1 MTMFT
6 NGYSSL
12 QIPEDFEPVA
22 TKEEFNDLYLVN
34 TKIPMSIKFS
44 TTPTLVGLPEIMDGI
59 EQNLKN
65 NDKIE
70 VVNSDF
76 ITINDQIYYMIV
88 SSFSDGE
95 NEIRRNEFLY
105 VEDSNLYIFEFT
117 YPYAD
122 RELDDFYLNIIR
134 SLKISVPKYI
144 VEDGNYIISS
154 PFLSTYSALPI
165 LILIL
170 SLLGLLLISPTL
182 GCASSGSGDFLLLK
196 TLRVFSFLN
205 LCSSVS

>member
-22 TKEEFNDLYLVN
+22 TKDEFNDLYLVN

-44 TTPTLVGLPEIMDGI
+44 TTPTLSGLPEIMDGI
-59 EQNLKN
+59 EQNVKN
-65 NDKIE
+65 NDYLK
-70 VVNSDF
+70 VVHSDF

-88 SSFSDGE
+88 TSFSDGE
-95 NEIRRNEFLY
+95 NQIRRNEFLY
-105 VEDSNLYIFEFT
+105 VEDDNLYIFEFT

-144 VEDGNYIISS
+144 VEDGGY
-154 PFLSTYSALPI
+154 
-165 LILIL
+165 
-170 SLLGLLLISPTL
+170 
-182 GCASSGSGDFLLLK
+182 
-196 TLRVFSFLN
+196 RLN
-205 LCSSVS
+205 QE

>member
-12 QIPEDFEPVA
+12 QMPEDFEPIA
-22 TKEEFNDLYLVN
+22 TKDEFNDLYLVN
-34 TKIPMSIKFS
+34 TKLPMSIKFS

-65 NDKIE
+65 NDRVEI
-70 VVNSDF
+70 VNSGF

-88 SSFSDGE
+88 SSFNDGE
-95 NEIRRNEFLY
+95 TQIRRNEFLY
-105 VEDSNLYIFEFT
+105 VEDNNLYIFEFT

-144 VEDGNYIISS
+144 VEDGGY
-154 PFLSTYSALPI
+154 
-165 LILIL
+165 
-170 SLLGLLLISPTL
+170 
-182 GCASSGSGDFLLLK
+182 
-196 TLRVFSFLN
+196 RLN
-205 LCSSVS
+205 E